1 MNPTLAVLPLLLWR
15 KCASSSTTMLLIFS
29 SFYWLF
35 SRTTGYYFLAAI
47 RFIWFCALKK
57 RSGARNLGALLI
69 FGHWSNFNEN
79 TEKNIH

>member
-47 RFIWFCALKK
+47 RFIWFCALEK
-57 RSGARNLGALLI
+57 RSGARKKSWGLADL
-69 FGHWSNFNEN
+69 WSLEQFQ
-79 TEKNIH
+79 